1 MKKSTLIVFA
11 VIALF
16 VIIALSVLTMIVGTR
31 NRLVRLDEDV
41 KAQWAQ
47 VENQLQRRY
56 DLIPNLVETVK
67 GFAAQERQVF
77 IEVTE
82 ARAKVGGAGSVPEKI
97 QANNELS
104 SALSRLL
111 VVVER
116 YPDLKSNQNFMALQD
131 ELAGTENRIAQER
144 RRYNEV
150 VNVYNKAVRVFP
162 NNLIAGMF
170 GFKRAELF
178 EAPAEARTAP
188 RVDFGSGGEPSER

>member
-1 MKKSTLIVFA
+1 MKKSTVIAVA
-11 VIALF
+11 VILLV
-16 VIIALSVLTMIVGTR
+16 VIIALGVLTTIIGTR
-31 NRLVRLDEDV
+31 NRLVKLDEDV

-67 GFAAQERQVF
+67 GYATHEREVF
-77 IEVTE
+77 TQVTE
-82 ARAKVGGAGSVPEKI
+82 ARAKVGGAGSIPEKI

-111 VVVER
+111 VVVEN
-116 YPDLKSNQNFMALQD
+116 YPELKANQNFLGLQD
-131 ELAGTENRIAQER
+131 ELSGTENRIAQER

-150 VNVYNKAVRVFP
+150 VNTYNKAVRVFP
-162 NNLIAGMF
+162 NNVIAGMF
-170 GFKRAELF
+170 GFQRAELF

-188 RVDFGSGGEPSER
+188 KVDFGSGGQR